1 MHKLLKTYWL
11 GGLNGDLGLE
21 ECVLDVYEER
31 ERVAV
36 RNCSQIA
43 NVALPVSDHLLLF
56 ALYLP
61 DVLLASRFFLDPR
74 LVEPEAYRMI

>member
-1 MHKLLKTYWL
+1 
-11 GGLNGDLGLE
+11 LGLE
-21 ECVLDVYEER
+21 ESVLDVDEER

-56 ALYLP
+56 AQCFTSVSLLP
-61 DVLLASRFFLDPR
+61 
-74 LVEPEAYRMI
+74 

>member
-1 MHKLLKTYWL
+1 MHELLNTYWL

-21 ECVLDVYEER
+21 ESVLDVDEER

-43 NVALPVSDHLLLF
+43 NVALPVSDHLLL
-56 ALYLP
+56 
-61 DVLLASRFFLDPR
+61 LA
-74 LVEPEAYRMI
+74 